1 MIIIQKFILRIIKVV
16 VIAAVSFMALVVGAV
31 GLLNTSSVQDRVLSY
46 ATEMLQEE
54 LQTKVEIDSV
64 RIGFFSDDV
73 RLYRLLV
80 EDQQHR
86 PMLQLKQLGVEID
99 MWALLN
105 GEVQL
110 EEVNINGLHA
120 KLYKQKT
127 DSVANYQFVLDAFK
141 KKKTEGGE
149 KKKKKPSGKQ
159 LTLDLKKLRIEDV
172 DLIYND
178 QHASLG
184 SLQLKQNWRGKF
196 SGKIQKLE
204 GSWVRIK
211 KRDSVRVDNHLL
223 VDALTYE
230 EDRKGKR
237 IISIDSVH
245 WSTDNHLPHKRVA
258 KPKRGWFDDG
268 HMKVV
273 AHLKAELTH
282 ADKDSIVGML
292 TEGDVNDVASGLHIT
307 DLRLRFHQQGEKLT
321 VSNAV
326 IGMKNTQLTFAK
338 ADVQLPSKKKGRPL
352 LFQTT
357 PITGTTQL
365 TDISHPFAPALK
377 NFKLP
382 LRLSTKFSGTDSTLV
397 FRDVTVKTDDGKVHI
412 KGYGGIKGLKDK
424 YKLNVHF
431 NITKATIQG
440 DSKER
445 IINQFSVKKFMMKQL
460 HTLGTINYTGSFN
473 VLYKKLQF
481 RGTIGTA
488 CGSINFGLQINA
500 LNHYLTGNVKTRNF
514 ELGKAMDYPDLG
526 KTTCSAGFRFDIS
539 KPRTAQ
545 MRRIKGGKLP
555 IGNVDALIDETY
567 LSGVRFSNIAAHIV
581 SDGAIAEGKINMK
594 GKLADILC
602 SFSFTNTDEMK
613 KTKIKPG
620 IRFHLFDKET
630 DEEKAARK
638 AEKEKKK
645 AEKAVLKE
653 QKKAEKAALKE
664 KKKAEKAA
672 LKEQKKAEKEKRKAE
687 KAALKEQK
695 KAEKAAL
702 KEQKRAEKERRK
714 AEKNKD

>member
-1 MIIIQKFILRIIKVV
+1 MKKIIIRIVKAV
-16 VIAAVSFMALVVGAV
+16 VIIALLFVVLVLGAV
-31 GLLNTSSVQDRVLSY
+31 GLLNTASVQDKIVTY

-54 LQTKVEIDSV
+54 LQTKVSIDSI
-64 RIGFFSDDV
+64 RIGFFSDDI

-80 EDQQHR
+80 EDQQQR
-86 PMLQLKQLGVEID
+86 PMLRLEQLGAEIK
-99 MWALLN
+99 MMPLVFN
-105 GEVQL
+105 REVIL
-110 EEVNINGLHA
+110 EEVKVKGLHA
-120 KLYKQKT
+120 KLYK
-127 DSVANYQFVLDAFK
+127 DSDSIANFQFVIDAFK
-141 KKKTEGGE
+141 PTKKKEVKKEETKEP
-149 KKKKKPSGKQ
+149 KKKFS
-159 LTLDLKKLRIEDV
+159 LDISNVLIEDV
-172 DLIYND
+172 DLIYNN
-178 QHASLG
+178 QHAALG
-184 SLQLKQNWRGKF
+184 SLRLHKNWRGRL
-196 SGKIQKLE
+196 SGKIKNVE
-204 GSWVRIK
+204 GSWVHKK
-211 KRDSVRVDNHLL
+211 KRTPVTVDNHLRID
-223 VDALTYE
+223 VLTFE
-230 EDRKGKR
+230 EDGNGKR
-237 IISIDSVH
+237 FISIDSVH
-245 WSTDNHLPHKRVA
+245 WTTDNHLPHKRVA

-282 ADKDSIVGML
+282 ADKDSIVGVL
-292 TEGDVNDVASGLHIT
+292 TECDVNDLASGLHIT
-307 DLRLRFHQQGEKLT
+307 DFHLRFRHQGEKLT
-321 VSNAV
+321 LSDAV
-326 IGMKNTQLTFAK
+326 ICMKNTKLTFAK
-338 ADVQLPSKKKGRPL
+338 GEIQLPSKKKGRPL
-352 LFQTT
+352 LFHTT

-382 LRLSTKFSGTDSTLV
+382 LMLSTKFSGTDSTLV

-412 KGYGGIKGLKDK
+412 KGYGGIEGLKDK

-440 DSKER
+440 NSKER

-481 RGTIGTA
+481 RGAIGTA
-488 CGSINFGLQINA
+488 CGGINFNLQINA
-500 LNHYLTGNVKTRNF
+500 LNQYLTGNVKTRNF

-545 MRRIKGGKLP
+545 MRRVKGGKLP

-620 IRFHLFDKET
+620 VRFHLFDKKT
-630 DEEKAARK
+630 DEEKAQRK
-638 AEKEKKK
+638 AAKEQRK
-645 AEKAVLKE
+645 AEKAVEKE
-653 QKKAEKAALKE
+653 KRKAEKAV
-664 KKKAEKAA
+664 

-687 KAALKEQK
+687 KAA
-695 KAEKAAL
+695 A
-702 KEQKRAEKERRK
+702 KEQKRLEKERRK
-714 AEKNKD
+714 AEKEKNAN

>member
-1 MIIIQKFILRIIKVV
+1 MKKIILRIVKVV
-16 VIAAVSFMALVVGAV
+16 GVVALIFVFLVVGAV
-31 GLLNTSSVQDRVLSY
+31 SLLNTSSVQDRLLSY
-46 ATEMLQEE
+46 ATEMLQEK
-54 LQTKVEIDSV
+54 LQTKVEIDSI
-64 RIGFFSDDV
+64 RIGFFSDDI
-73 RLYRLLV
+73 RLYHLLV

-105 GEVQL
+105 NEVQM
-110 EEVNINGLHA
+110 EEVTIKGLHA
-120 KLYKQKT
+120 KLFKQKT

-149 KKKKKPSGKQ
+149 EKKKKPSGKQ
-159 LTLDLKKLRIEDV
+159 LTLDLKKLHIEDV

-184 SLQLKQNWRGKF
+184 SLQLNQNWQGKF
-196 SGKIQKLE
+196 SGKIRKLE

-230 EDRKGKR
+230 ENGKGKR
-237 IISIDSVH
+237 IIAIDSVH

-321 VSNAV
+321 VSDAV

-357 PITGTTQL
+357 PITGTTLL

-412 KGYGGIKGLKDK
+412 KGYGGIEGLKDK

-440 DSKER
+440 NSKER
-445 IINQFSVKKFMMKQL
+445 IINQFTVKKFMMKQL
-460 HTLGTINYTGSFN
+460 HTLGTITYTGSFN

-481 RGTIGTA
+481 RGTIGSA
-488 CGSINFGLQINA
+488 CGSIGFALQIDA
-500 LNHYLTGNVKTRNF
+500 LTHYLTGHVNTRGF
-514 ELGKAMDYPDLG
+514 ELGKAMDYPGLG
-526 KTTCSAGFRFDIS
+526 KTTCTAGFRFDIS

-545 MRRIKGGKLP
+545 MRRVKGGKLP
-555 IGNVDALIDETY
+555 IGQVDALIEETK
-567 LSGVRFSNIAAHIV
+567 LDGIRFSNVAAHIV

-620 IRFHLFDKET
+620 IRFHLFDKKT
-630 DEEKAARK
+630 DEE
-638 AEKEKKK
+638 
-645 AEKAVLKE
+645 KE
-653 QKKAEKAALKE
+653 QKKAEKAALKAQKKAE
-664 KKKAEKAA
+664 KEKRKAEEAVLKEQKKAEKAA

-687 KAALKEQK
+687 KAALKAQK
-695 KAEKAAL
+695 KAEKAA
-702 KEQKRAEKERRK
+702 RK
-714 AEKNKD
+714 AAMENNE